1 MEALMSKLKLKAYVV
16 PFIEKF
22 ACYGIRCLL
31 AGSDGTTP
39 TVGISV
45 VGFGD
50 GGTED
55 LDGED

>member
-1 MEALMSKLKLKAYVV
+1 MMSKLKSKADVV
-16 PFIEKF
+16 PFIGKF

-31 AGSDGTTP
+31 AGSDGTTT

>member
-1 MEALMSKLKLKAYVV
+1 MMSKLKRKAYVV
-16 PFIEKF
+16 PFIGKF